1 MRSQTLT
8 VATPFVAELPMQR
21 LALTGLALAPKIEQ
35 KRALQQDWELTE
47 IICEWITTQE
57 TDKTIKF
64 SNSILQGCP

>member
-1 MRSQTLT
+1 
-8 VATPFVAELPMQR
+8 MQR